1 MYIYIY
7 TRSPL
12 PPGPSY
18 FIDCFIVRS
27 TGCYQLSAK
36 RNKPKRHKHQKNR
49 KEKNNALESLLPFP
63 HTKAGLPKLCF
74 FLLFFFGGFFL
85 GTLSLPNP
93 TQNKSSKMCVCLFFL
108 VWGRG
113 GELRI

>member
-36 RNKPKRHKHQKNR
+36 RNKPKRHKHQKKSER
-49 KEKNNALESLLPFP
+49 KNNALESLLPFP
-63 HTKAGLPKLCF
+63 HTKAGLPKLF
-74 FLLFFFGGFFL
+74 LFFIFLGGFLPWYPFPSKPNSKQVIQNVCMFI
-85 GTLSLPNP
+85 LSG
-93 TQNKSSKMCVCLFFL
+93 V
-108 VWGRG
+108 
-113 GELRI
+113 GERW